1 MHFDRSGK
9 LIAIQVDFY
18 TILMNRMWV
27 DTETKQNTM
36 RWRFLQ
42 NLIFSHFCGTLSK
55 CNRLG
60 TSELKEHVL
69 KKPSKSRKIP
79 IIIGSECLKVLM
91 RSKAWV
97 VFKWSFLKRWEPIN
111 ATFQPTNDWYAL
123 KKKRRLGASTWDAF
137 SRGNG
142 EIVLEINVASKN
154 S

>member
-69 KKPSKSRKIP
+69 KNPPKAERYLLLS
-79 IIIGSECLKVLM
+79 V
-91 RSKAWV
+91 RSVKKCWLGQ
-97 VFKWSFLKRWEPIN
+97 KRESFS
-111 ATFQPTNDWYAL
+111 ND
-123 KKKRRLGASTWDAF
+123 RS
-137 SRGNG
+137 
-142 EIVLEINVASKN
+142 
-154 S
+154 